1 MSITNLPNS
10 FVLAL
15 AKNDSSSGLSKLAED
30 KKPSAEAAQSCFL
43 GDLTG
48 FLGKAISGGLSVA
61 SAASSLAIPGASLG
75 ISKLG
80 EAAASSLLNGLISS
94 TSASAAPA
102 ADPALAALDA
112 NTNARM
118 MAHQFYQRNQ
128 ILTSPGL
135 SRIASA

>member
-10 FVLAL
+10 FLL
-15 AKNDSSSGLSKLAED
+15 SLPKTDSSSGLSKLLED
-30 KKPSAEAAQSCFL
+30 KKPSAEAAQSSFL
-43 GDLTG
+43 ADLSG

-80 EAAASSLLNGLISS
+80 EAAAGSLLSGLMS
-94 TSASAAPA
+94 SAASNSNPA
-102 ADPALAALDA
+102 VDSALAAV
-112 NTNARM
+112 NGNSSARM

-128 ILTSPGL
+128 IIASPGANI
-135 SRIASA
+135 IASA